1 MGFGASV
8 GFFAVGFTAVG
19 LEAFGGVVLGPI
31 VFELPSLEEV
41 GRAIVGFGSEDFV
54 ALNFGDDFPG
64 VGLDP
69 AGLVGVSQT
78 AGFEAVGL
86 GVLRVGL
93 GVTEFKYPQDKGGS
107 SPVCIK
113 ERGGGV
119 VEEGLGRTPSFILAA
134 EEPTAPFMD
143 VQRKLVGVK
152 VKVRLGGNVWAN
164 SGGACRDGRGS
175 RAGGAGL

>member
-1 MGFGASV
+1 MGFGARV

-19 LEAFGGVVLGPI
+19 LEAFSAVVLGPI
-31 VFELPSLEEV
+31 VFEFPSLEEV
-41 GRAIVGFGSEDFV
+41 VRAIVGFGSDGFV
-54 ALNFGDDFPG
+54 GLNFGDVFPG

-69 AGLVGVSQT
+69 VGLDPVGLLGVSQT

-113 ERGGGV
+113 DRGGVV
-119 VEEGLGRTPSFILAA
+119 VEEGLCRTPSFIFAA
-134 EEPTAPFMD
+134 E
-143 VQRKLVGVK
+143 
-152 VKVRLGGNVWAN
+152 
-164 SGGACRDGRGS
+164 
-175 RAGGAGL
+175 